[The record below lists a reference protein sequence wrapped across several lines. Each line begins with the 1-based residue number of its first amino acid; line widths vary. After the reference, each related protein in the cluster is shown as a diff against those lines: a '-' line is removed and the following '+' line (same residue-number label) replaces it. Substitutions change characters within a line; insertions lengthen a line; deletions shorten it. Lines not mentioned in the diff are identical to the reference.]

1 LRRNY
6 ELPSAAGGMGMIRDM
21 KTGSEPLGAGV
32 NGSANPPREGPWK
45 PGIQSR
51 VPKELQHLST
61 IFRSENVFTTLAAAA
76 EMQGLTGFSPSEIV
90 AFRPQRLALHELL
103 IRITA
108 DFAVPDGSR
117 IGDLGINFREIASRL
132 FERHLLPQMDAI
144 TAAYDRARFELRD
157 AVDAALATVAPE
169 QAPAARAGRWPAL
182 RRFARRRGAA
192 AVPRGGGWGPGHIAD
207 CERLAAMGE
216 DLHRRIAYR
225 ALARV
230 MSALFATHGH
240 AWGTRELIASA
251 ATDMAC
257 NEYGS
262 DSIGLAIEPVLLHA
276 ARSEGYRLLPRQ
288 ERPIVINTKGPSASG
303 KSTLRPLQKKL
314 AGDIGAQWSDFALIS
329 PDIWRKQLLDYG
341 KLGAAYKYAGA
352 FTADELQ
359 IVDQKLDR
367 YMARKHRRGGMTHL
381 LIDRFRFD
389 SFAPD
394 SDEAGSNLLTR
405 FGQTVYLFFMITPP
419 EQLVERAWK
428 RGLEFGRYKA
438 VDDTLAHAVEAYTGI
453 PDVFFTWV
461 RRSDKRIRFEF
472 LDNTVRLGERP
483 RTVAFGG
490 DDTCNVLSVKGT
502 LDIERYGR
510 VDVDAASP
518 DLLYADRRLLGAEHN
533 TGFLRRCV
541 QGFRTI
547 NFADQATGR
556 IYLRIESGVPVSMDG
571 AALQSA
577 IADADTLSGV
587 RAVAPGALRGEVPD
601 AGGPQY
607 LSGEG
612 AAGAA
617 PTLGQ
622 WGGAARDSR

>member
-1 LRRNY
+1 MGRR
-6 ELPSAAGGMGMIRDM
+6 
-21 KTGSEPLGAGV
+21 V
-32 NGSANPPREGPWK
+32 NGAAEPPAQGPWN
-45 PGIQSR
+45 PGIQSQ
-51 VPKELQHLST
+51 VPKELRHLAT
-61 IFRSENVFTTLAAAA
+61 IFRPENVFTSLAAAG
-76 EMQGLTGFSPSEIV
+76 EMQGLTGFSPSDLV

-103 IRITA
+103 IRVTA

-132 FERHLLPQMDAI
+132 FEGYLLPEMDAI
-144 TAAYDRARFELRD
+144 NASYERTRRELRN

-169 QAPAARAGRWPAL
+169 QAAPARPAKSWSPSGLLARIAGH
-182 RRFARRRGAA
+182 RGTA
-192 AVPRGGGWGPGHIAD
+192 AVPMGGGWGPQHIAD
-207 CERLAAMGE
+207 CERLAARSA
-216 DLHRRIAYR
+216 DAQRKIACR

-230 MSALFATHGH
+230 MSALFATQGH

-262 DSIGLAIEPVLLHA
+262 DAIGVAIESLLPGA
-276 ARSEGYRLLPRQ
+276 ARREGYRLLPRQ

-303 KSTLRPLQKKL
+303 KSTLRPLQKRL
-314 AGDIGAQWSDFALIS
+314 AGDIGAHWSDFALIS

-341 KLGAAYKYAGA
+341 DLGAAYKYAGA

-367 YMARKHRRGGMTHL
+367 YMARKHRRGEMSHL

-405 FGQTVYLFFMITPP
+405 FGETVYLFFMITPP
-419 EQLVERAWK
+419 ELLVERAWK

-490 DDTCNVLSVKGT
+490 NDTFNVLSVKGT

-510 VDVDAASP
+510 VDVDAANP
-518 DLLYADRRLLGAEHN
+518 ELLYADRRLLGAEHN
-533 TGFLRRCV
+533 TGFLRRCM
-541 QGFRTI
+541 QGFRTV
-547 NFADQATGR
+547 NFAEQATGR
-556 IYLRIESGVPVSMDG
+556 IYLCIESGVPVSMDG
-571 AALQSA
+571 AAFQAA
-577 IADADTLSGV
+577 ISDPDTLSGI

-601 AGGPQY
+601 ARGEQY
-607 LSGEG
+607 LPGAVSGAGSAG
-612 AAGAA
+612 AAA

-622 WGGAARDSR
+622 WGSAARD